1 MMLYCYWIGLVFVIP
16 GLISVRS
23 LWLDVFGRCL
33 TARACAP
40 SGLSQQAVSS
50 EAASPYRGGFACP
63 ICGQET
69 PHHHTAKVVDAYQN
83 KRSRK

>member
-1 MMLYCYWIGLVFVIP
+1 MTGLSCIFWIVSVFFGFVI
-16 GLISVRS
+16 
-23 LWLDVFGRCL
+23 LWVALGDAAEEA
-33 TARACAP
+33 ARALSP